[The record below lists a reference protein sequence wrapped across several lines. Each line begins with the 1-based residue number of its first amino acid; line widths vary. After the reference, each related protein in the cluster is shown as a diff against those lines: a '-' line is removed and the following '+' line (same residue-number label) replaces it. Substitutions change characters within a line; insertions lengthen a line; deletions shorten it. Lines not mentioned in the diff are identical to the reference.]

1 MIRIRPARETDA
13 AYVAATALHQVP
25 RFVRAVE
32 REELALCVRALLNA
46 SRIVVACAEDDPDTL
61 VGWAA
66 SIAGVAWF
74 VFVARDARRN
84 GIGARLRLEVVRG
97 DDYDPTRSG
106 NTHRRSHD
114 GDADLSRGGGDA
126 LGLWSRHS

>member
-1 MIRIRPARETDA
+1 MIALREARESDA

-84 GIGARLRLEVVRG
+84 GIGARLRLEVVR
-97 DDYDPTRSG
+97 DHNPARSG
-106 NTHRRSHD
+106 SPHRRSHD

>member
-1 MIRIRPARETDA
+1 VIALREARESDA

-84 GIGARLRLEVVRG
+84 GIGARLRLEVVR
-97 DDYDPTRSG
+97 DHNPARSG
-106 NTHRRSHD
+106 SSHRRSHD
-114 GDADLSRGGGDA
+114 GDADLPRGGGDA

>member
-1 MIRIRPARETDA
+1 VIAIREARESDA

-32 REELALCVRALLNA
+32 RDELTLCVRALLNA
-46 SRIVVACAEDDPDTL
+46 SRIVVACAEDEPDTL
-61 VGWAA
+61 IGWAA
-66 SIAGVAWF
+66 SIGGVTWF

-84 GIGARLRLEVVRG
+84 GIGARLRLEVVR
-97 DDYDPTRSG
+97 DHNPSRSG
-106 NTHRRSHD
+106 SPHRRSHD
-114 GDADLSRGGGDA
+114 GDADVSRGGGDA